1 MPFLMP
7 IWKNKL
13 FAERILSIKF
23 GIPSTP
29 ANISLFQHLANKLGR
44 VPTYEDWVQNL
55 V

>member
-1 MPFLMP
+1 MGFLMP

-23 GIPSTP
+23 GIPPTP
-29 ANISLFQHLANKLGR
+29 ANIALFQHMADVLKR